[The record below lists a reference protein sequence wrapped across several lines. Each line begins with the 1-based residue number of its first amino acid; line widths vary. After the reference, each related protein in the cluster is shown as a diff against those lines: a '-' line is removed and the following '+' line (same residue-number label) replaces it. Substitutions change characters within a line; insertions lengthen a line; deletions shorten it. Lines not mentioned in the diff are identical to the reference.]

1 MIRTATRDEIRS
13 EVRAWLQE
21 RLDNCLRIAELACVP
36 DRSAW
41 IDDASYFSAA
51 IEQITERDAALARAV
66 AAEKRSEWQPIETAT
81 DQDAQPWDGRHV
93 LIATNHRWTH
103 RVHCARWT
111 DCVHGD
117 GIFGWAVDDC
127 KHGPYAL
134 RGYTQVTHW
143 MPLPPSPTGTPSPT
157 DLRASEDR

>member
-1 MIRTATRDEIRS
+1 MIHYKEDGTVDRESFAARCSVKEAAD
-13 EVRAWLQE
+13 A
-21 RLDNCLRIAELACVP
+21 LDAC
-36 DRSAW
+36 
-41 IDDASYFSAA
+41 
-51 IEQITERDAALARAV
+51 LARAV
-66 AAEKRSEWQPIETAT
+66 AAEKRIEWQPIETAT
-81 DQDAQPWDGRHV
+81 DQDAPPWDGQHV

-157 DLRASEDR
+157 DHQASEDR